1 MKFIALLIAS
11 ASAAAV
17 ADKADCSTTAG
28 TTCTVTESCCG
39 KVTGT
44 GAPTTSICFTK
55 TAKDYIITAAV
66 VKVDAKA
73 AVVAS
78 AAGVTPVVVA
88 ADAVVAVAAVAE
100 VKGTFACDAGATYMT
115 VGAAMI
121 AAAALLQ

>member
-66 VKVDAKA
+66 VAVAAKA
-73 AVVAS
+73 AVVADATAS
-78 AAGVTPVVVA
+78 PPVVA